1 MLAKTGD
8 VKVASTGG
16 IQSSFKNSLARLRRK
31 EVKKNVSIPLGPSLL
46 RRWDM
51 FCDKYNF
58 PRAELMRF
66 ALEYVLEDAAF
77 TKIVQEVAAMPEDEL
92 ESVDG
97 GEEVEEAE

>member
-1 MLAKTGD
+1 MQKLSD
-8 VKVASTGG
+8 IKVSAPSAVT
-16 IQSSFKNSLARLRRK
+16 SSFKTSLARLRRK

-66 ALEYVLEDAAF
+66 ALEYVLENDEF
-77 TKIVQEVAAMPEDEL
+77 ISIVKDVAAMPEDEL
-92 ESVDG
+92 DG
-97 GEEVEEAE
+97 IDDPTEEPE